1 MDKAAYLHTI
11 RHHLQTAYLL
21 SEDKA
26 TAMIP
31 VFISTLRTQ
40 VNQLAEVADLG
51 DMTQLGRASHSVKG
65 ALLNMGLADLARA
78 AHTLETWGKTGGDG
92 DLDYRAMITELQDT
106 VSQLGEDC

>member
-31 VFISTLRTQ
+31 VFISTLRTH
-40 VNQLAEVADLG
+40 VNQLAEIADLG
-51 DMTQLGRASHSVKG
+51 DMVQLGRTSHSVKG
-65 ALLNMGLADLARA
+65 ALLNMGLADLAKA
-78 AHTLETWGKTGGDG
+78 AHTIETWSKNGGDG
-92 DLDYRAMITELQDT
+92 DLDYRTMITELQDT